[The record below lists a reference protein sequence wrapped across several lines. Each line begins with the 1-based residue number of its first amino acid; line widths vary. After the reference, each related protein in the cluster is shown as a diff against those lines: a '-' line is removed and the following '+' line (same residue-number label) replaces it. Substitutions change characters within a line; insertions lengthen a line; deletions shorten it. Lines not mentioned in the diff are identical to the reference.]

1 MNILTLMETFSVV
14 VETGSF
20 TAAADK
26 LGLSKSFVS
35 KQVSTLELDLGAR
48 LLYRTTRKLSL
59 SEEGIQF
66 YNHCKIIMA
75 EAENAR
81 AEVMDSQGAPRGKIR
96 ITMPQSLIISGFSQ
110 LLIKFQLQYPEIE
123 LEVIASGRIEDLIEE
138 SIDIALRVG
147 QLEDSS
153 LISRRLADCT
163 FQVVAS
169 PDYIKKYGSPNQPA
183 DLMQHNCLIYGDSKI
198 NKGWPFQSPSG
209 ESITVKA
216 KGNLTSNDGGLIVDG
231 MLNGL
236 GIGFGPSF
244 LFKDHVEKG
253 RLKLLLSD
261 YYQSPTA
268 ISALYPLNRNLSRRI
283 RLLIDYLSE
292 RLSV

>member
-1 MNILTLMETFSVV
+1 METFSVV

-20 TAAADK
+20 TAAAEK

-35 KQVSTLELDLGAR
+35 KQISTLEVDLGTQ
-48 LLYRTTRKLSL
+48 LIYRTTRKLSL
-59 SEEGIQF
+59 SDEGGQF
-66 YNHCKIIMA
+66 YQHCKIIMA
-75 EAENAR
+75 KAESAR
-81 AEVMDSQGAPRGKIR
+81 AEVIDSQGAPRGKIR
-96 ITMPQSLIISGFSQ
+96 ITMPQSLIISGFGQ
-110 LLIKFQLQYPEIE
+110 LLIEFQLQHPEIE
-123 LEVIASGRIEDLIEE
+123 LEVIASGRIEDLIEKG
-138 SIDIALRVG
+138 IDIALRVG
-147 QLEDSS
+147 QLEDST
-153 LISRRLADCT
+153 LISRRLTGCS

-169 PDYIKKYGSPNQPA
+169 PEYIQKYGSPSQPA

-198 NKGWPFQSPSG
+198 NRGWPFISSSG
-209 ESITVKA
+209 ELITVKA

-244 LFKDHVEKG
+244 LFKKHIEED
-253 RLKLLLSD
+253 RLQLLLSD
-261 YYQSPTA
+261 YYQPATA